1 MEIIPDN
8 RSLNEK
14 AKDSEWYAWILLFYL
29 LISDYPNQRMWEK
42 FSHDIVYKNRFS
54 SSSNVLKEILNK
66 ADDVEYIVPKGT
78 FFFRARKYEKSP
90 YEELIREFLK
100 KNNTP
105 EDKIEKQLDQFR
117 TVPDLFFHAL
127 FPSLYSVSKDFSLKT
142 LHPIKTAF
150 ENWKNRQF
158 KGFDADGS
166 GAPSCDSIKAGRANP
181 DFIRYLYLAEDSDTA
196 CYEMRPIIGQYISV
210 ATFRTTKDLKLYDLT
225 RRFPAKF
232 EDPKYEA
239 PSLFDCISDHFSMPN
254 ADDPRKY
261 IPTQFLTEKIKE
273 LGFDGIRFRSSL
285 KENGVNVVVFQPES
299 CEALSSDLIQ
309 IGKIN
314 IDIQPF
320 DPCRPNKG
328 TEETS

>member
-1 MEIIPDN
+1 M
-8 RSLNEK
+8 
-14 AKDSEWYAWILLFYL
+14 
-29 LISDYPNQRMWEK
+29 
-42 FSHDIVYKNRFS
+42 
-54 SSSNVLKEILNK
+54 
-66 ADDVEYIVPKGT
+66 
-78 FFFRARKYEKSP
+78 
-90 YEELIREFLK
+90 
-100 KNNTP
+100 
-105 EDKIEKQLDQFR
+105 DQFR
-117 TVPDLFFHAL
+117 TVPDLFFRAL
-127 FPSLYSVSKDFSLKT
+127 FPDLYSVSKDFPLKT

-150 ENWKNRQF
+150 ENWENRQF

-181 DFIRYLYLAEDSDTA
+181 DFIRYLYLAEDADTA

-210 ATFRTTKDLKLYDLT
+210 ATFQTTKDLKLYDLT

-273 LGFDGIRFRSSL
+273 LGFDGTRFRSSL

-314 IDIQPF
+314 IGIQPF

-328 TEETS
+328 TEEIS